1 MRLCGQPASVG
12 ASGRGVWWYEPGRTG
27 CEGRKTHMLRFL
39 ERRGWIVLAVL
50 AGVLVLFGFG
60 DIRQG
65 NEADAAI
72 PFGLT
77 GKTLEQLRA
86 ESPDAYEVADIGVR
100 ANGNNLVALGLLL
113 VAIIVTAYRGGQRWA
128 WWTLWLLPV
137 WSLAAAALMFF
148 ADRAPGTPPP
158 PPMVSGPIFFAIA
171 AAILLGS
178 ARRFFRPAP
187 LDEKAAVS

>member
-1 MRLCGQPASVG
+1 
-12 ASGRGVWWYEPGRTG
+12 
-27 CEGRKTHMLRFL
+27 MLGFL

-50 AGVLVLFGFG
+50 SGVLVMFGSG
-60 DIRQG
+60 DIRRG

-77 GKTLEQLRA
+77 GKTLDQLRA
-86 ESPDAYEVADIGVR
+86 ESPAAYEVADIGVR
-100 ANGNNLVALGLLL
+100 ANGITIAVLGLALL
-113 VAIIVTAYRGGQRWA
+113 AILGTAYRGGQRWS
-128 WWTLWLLPV
+128 WWAMWLLPL
-137 WSLAAAALMFF
+137 WSLGAAALMFF

-158 PPMVSGPIFFAIA
+158 PPMLSGPIIFAIA

-178 ARRFFRPAP
+178 ARRFFRPAT